1 MSTLTTEGAVPF
13 SQEFLSSHF
22 QSKLHKM
29 APGDKAD
36 PVSTLDRAGKADVY
50 VFAFLYVCGSAL
62 ACSQT
67 EDSVQKLHPHK
78 GTK

>member
-1 MSTLTTEGAVPF
+1 
-13 SQEFLSSHF
+13 
-22 QSKLHKM
+22 M

>member
-1 MSTLTTEGAVPF
+1 MSTLTTERAVPF

-22 QSKLHKM
+22 QSKPHKM

-36 PVSTLDRAGKADVY
+36 PVSTLDRAGEVDIY
-50 VFAFLYVCGSAL
+50 VFMSLYVGGSAL

-67 EDSVQKLHPHK
+67 EDSIQKLHLHK